1 MNRKELIK
9 QYKETPQ
16 RMGVFQVKNLTNGK
30 MYIEGSP
37 NLDKI
42 WNRHRTQ
49 LVFGNHL
56 NKELQQDWNTFGEEQ
71 FQFSILDEIKQD
83 GPPGTDYR
91 KQLKMLETMYLEEL
105 QPYGER
111 GYNWQPRK

>member
-49 LVFGNHL
+49 LVFGSSNFL
-56 NKELQQDWNTFGEEQ
+56 FWTKSNRMVRRVRITEN
-71 FQFSILDEIKQD
+71 
-83 GPPGTDYR
+83 
-91 KQLKMLETMYLEEL
+91 
-105 QPYGER
+105 
-111 GYNWQPRK
+111 N

>member
-1 MNRKELIK
+1 
-9 QYKETPQ
+9 
-16 RMGVFQVKNLTNGK
+16 MGVFQVKNLTNGK